1 MGMRGKV
8 FALFL
13 LIFVCVVFFWLF
25 LFDKEETEVLE
36 DTEEKQTVNKFIVM
50 VIKKDNN
57 VLTVQDNDNIIY
69 SFFLEGDIE
78 LGDNVQFE
86 YEGKLDKNK
95 ELQDIEINNYEV
107 LESKNNTSK
116 ILLDNGILKKYYEKA
131 YKTLI
136 NMSLDEKIAQ
146 ILLVRYPESNGVDTL
161 KKYQFGGYVFF
172 ARDFKNKSVDE
183 VKMMMSDLQNVSKV
197 PILTAVDEEGGKV
210 VRISSNPNL
219 ANEPFKSSREL
230 YLEGGFEAIKEDTI
244 NKSKLLFG
252 LGINLNL
259 APVVDVSVNSND
271 YMYSRALG
279 EDSLVTS
286 EYAREV
292 IKASKGLGVSYTLKH
307 FPGYGNNTDTHSG
320 EAIDNR
326 SYEDILKNDLPPFEA
341 GIDEGAEAVLV
352 SHNIVNSID
361 SNNPASLSTN
371 IHNLLRNKLKFSG
384 IIITDDL
391 AMGATENIDGATL
404 KAILSGNDLIIT
416 TDYEKSINSV
426 KEAISN
432 KVIDESLIDRLASRV
447 IAWKYYKKM
456 L

>member
-1 MGMRGKV
+1 MNNFLKV
-8 FALFL
+8 LVL
-13 LIFVCVVFFWLF
+13 LITICLLVCSLF
-25 LFDKEETEVLE
+25 IF
-36 DTEEKQTVNKFIVM
+36 
-50 VIKKDNN
+50 DNN
-57 VLTVQDNDNIIY
+57 EEENIEKPKNKELFGTIIKTDNELLTVQDKDNIIY
-69 SFFLEGDIE
+69 VFKKNNDLISGNNIKIE
-78 LGDNVQFE
+78 YKGN
-86 YEGKLDKNK
+86 LDKNK
-95 ELQDIEINNYEV
+95 EIQENEIISYEKV
-107 LESKNNTSK
+107 DKNIYLESMF
-116 ILLDNGILKKYYEKA
+116 DKYREDALEKLN
-131 YKTLI
+131 K
-136 NMSLDEKIAQ
+136 MSLDEKIAQ
-146 ILLVRYPESNGVDTL
+146 IFLVRYPDDGISVLE
-161 KKYQFGGYVFF
+161 KYQFGGYVFY
-172 ARDFKNKSVDE
+172 AKDFENKSYDE
-183 VKMMMSDLQNVSKV
+183 VKKMISDLQDVSKI

-219 ANEPFKSSREL
+219 VKEPFKSSREL

-244 NKSKLLFG
+244 NKSKLLFD

-259 APVVDVSVNSND
+259 APVIDVSVNSND

-279 EDSLVTS
+279 EDSSVTS
-286 EYAREV
+286 KYAKEV

-307 FPGYGNNTDTHSG
+307 FPGYGNNADTHNG
-320 EAIDNR
+320 KAIDNR

-361 SNNPASLSTN
+361 SNNPASLSTS
-371 IHNLLRNKLKFSG
+371 IHNLLRNKLEFKG

-391 AMGATENIDGATL
+391 AMGATKDIDGATL

-432 KVIDESLIDRLASRV
+432 KIIDESLIDKLAFRI

>member
-1 MGMRGKV
+1 MNNFLKV
-8 FALFL
+8 FTL
-13 LIFVCVVFFWLF
+13 LIFVGLLVFGLF
-25 LFDKEETEVLE
+25 IFDKDEVEVDLE
-36 DTEEKQTVNKFIVM
+36 PKNKELFGI
-50 VIKKDNN
+50 VIKTDNEL
-57 VLTVQDNDNIIY
+57 LTIQDKNNIIY
-69 SFFLEGDIE
+69 VFKKNNNL
-78 LGDNVQFE
+78 LAGDNIKVE
-86 YEGKLDKNK
+86 YKGDLDKNK
-95 ELQDIEINNYEV
+95 EVQENEII
-107 LESKNNTSK
+107 S
-116 ILLDNGILKKYYEKA
+116 YEKVDDEYLETMFNEYEDEA
-131 YKTLI
+131 KEKLKE
-136 NMSLDEKIAQ
+136 MSLDEKIAQ
-146 ILLVRYPESNGVDTL
+146 IFLVRYPDDGISVLE
-161 KKYQFGGYVFF
+161 KYQFGGYVSY
-172 ARDFKNKSVDE
+172 AKDFENKSYDE
-183 VKMMMSDLQNVSKV
+183 VKKMLNDLQSVSKI

-219 ANEPFKSSREL
+219 VNEPFKSSREL

-244 NKSKLLFG
+244 NKSKLLFD

-259 APVVDVSVNSND
+259 APVIDVSVNSND

-279 EDSLVTS
+279 EDSSVTS
-286 EYAREV
+286 QYAKEV

-307 FPGYGNNTDTHSG
+307 FPGYGNNADTHNG
-320 EAIDNR
+320 KAIDNR

-404 KAILSGNDLIIT
+404 KAILSGSDLIIT

-447 IAWKYYKKM
+447 IAWKYYKG
-456 L
+456 LF

>member
-1 MGMRGKV
+1 MNNFLKV
-8 FALFL
+8 LVL
-13 LIFVCVVFFWLF
+13 LITICLLVCSLF
-25 LFDKEETEVLE
+25 IF
-36 DTEEKQTVNKFIVM
+36 
-50 VIKKDNN
+50 DNN
-57 VLTVQDNDNIIY
+57 EEENIEKPKNKELFGTIIKTDNELLTVQDKDNIIY
-69 SFFLEGDIE
+69 VFKKNNDLISGNNIKIE
-78 LGDNVQFE
+78 YKGN
-86 YEGKLDKNK
+86 LDKNK
-95 ELQDIEINNYEV
+95 EIQENEIISYEKV
-107 LESKNNTSK
+107 DKNIYLESMF
-116 ILLDNGILKKYYEKA
+116 DKYREDALEKLN
-131 YKTLI
+131 K
-136 NMSLDEKIAQ
+136 MSLDEKIAQ
-146 ILLVRYPESNGVDTL
+146 IFLVRYPDDGISVLE
-161 KKYQFGGYVFF
+161 KYQFGGYVFY
-172 ARDFKNKSVDE
+172 AKDFENKSYDE
-183 VKMMMSDLQNVSKV
+183 VKKMLNDLQSVSKI

-219 ANEPFKSSREL
+219 VNEPFKSSREL

-244 NKSKLLFG
+244 NKSKLLFD

-259 APVVDVSVNSND
+259 APVIDVSVNSND

-279 EDSLVTS
+279 EDSSVTS
-286 EYAREV
+286 QYAKEV

-307 FPGYGNNTDTHSG
+307 FPGYGNNADTHSG
-320 EAIDNR
+320 EVIDNR
-326 SYEDILKNDLPPFEA
+326 SYEDILKNDLPPFET

-361 SNNPASLSTN
+361 SNNPASLSIS
-371 IHNLLRNKLKFSG
+371 IHNLLRNKLHFKG

-391 AMGATENIDGATL
+391 AMGATKDIDGATL

-432 KVIDESLIDRLASRV
+432 KVIDESLIDRLAFRI

>member
-1 MGMRGKV
+1 MNNFLKV
-8 FALFL
+8 FTL
-13 LIFVCVVFFWLF
+13 LIFVGLLVFGLF
-25 LFDKEETEVLE
+25 IFDKDEVEVDLE
-36 DTEEKQTVNKFIVM
+36 PKNKELFGI
-50 VIKKDNN
+50 VIKTDNEL
-57 VLTVQDNDNIIY
+57 LTIQDKNNIIY
-69 SFFLEGDIE
+69 VFKKNNNL
-78 LGDNVQFE
+78 LAGDNIKVE
-86 YEGKLDKNK
+86 YKGDLDKNK
-95 ELQDIEINNYEV
+95 EVQENEII
-107 LESKNNTSK
+107 S
-116 ILLDNGILKKYYEKA
+116 YEKVDDEYLETMFNEYEDEA
-131 YKTLI
+131 KEKLKE
-136 NMSLDEKIAQ
+136 MSLDEKIAQ
-146 ILLVRYPESNGVDTL
+146 IFLVRYPDDGTSVLE
-161 KKYQFGGYVFF
+161 KYQFGGYVFY
-172 ARDFKNKSVDE
+172 AKDFENKSYDE
-183 VKMMMSDLQNVSKV
+183 VKKMLNDLQSVSKI

-210 VRISSNPNL
+210 VRISSNPRL
-219 ANEPFKSSREL
+219 VNEPFKSSREL

-244 NKSKLLFG
+244 NKSKLLFE

-259 APVVDVSVNSND
+259 APVIDVSVNSND

-279 EDSLVTS
+279 ENSSVTS
-286 EYAREV
+286 KYAKEV

-307 FPGYGNNTDTHSG
+307 FPGYGNNADTHNG
-320 EAIDNR
+320 KAIDNR

-361 SNNPASLSTN
+361 SNNPASLSTS
-371 IHNLLRNKLKFSG
+371 IHNLLRNKLEFKG

-391 AMGATENIDGATL
+391 AMGATKDIDGATL

-432 KVIDESLIDRLASRV
+432 KVIDESLIDRLAFRI

>member
-1 MGMRGKV
+1 MDMRGKV

-36 DTEEKQTVNKFIVM
+36 DTEEKQTVNKFIAM

-107 LESKNNTSK
+107 LEPKNNTSK

-183 VKMMMSDLQNVSKV
+183 VKMMMSDLQSVSKV

-230 YLEGGFEAIKEDTI
+230 YLEGGVI
-244 NKSKLLFG
+244 FG
-252 LGINLNL
+252 RWLC
-259 APVVDVSVNSND
+259 
-271 YMYSRALG
+271 
-279 EDSLVTS
+279 
-286 EYAREV
+286 
-292 IKASKGLGVSYTLKH
+292 
-307 FPGYGNNTDTHSG
+307 GY
-320 EAIDNR
+320 
-326 SYEDILKNDLPPFEA
+326 
-341 GIDEGAEAVLV
+341 
-352 SHNIVNSID
+352 
-361 SNNPASLSTN
+361 
-371 IHNLLRNKLKFSG
+371 
-384 IIITDDL
+384 
-391 AMGATENIDGATL
+391 
-404 KAILSGNDLIIT
+404 
-416 TDYEKSINSV
+416 
-426 KEAISN
+426 
-432 KVIDESLIDRLASRV
+432 
-447 IAWKYYKKM
+447 
-456 L
+456 